1 MKNKLKIA
9 VCAIFV
15 VIFSLLP
22 MSVFAKTD
30 NATPALLYRIAK
42 ESGADCWSDFQI
54 LVEDANNYYLI
65 MVGNIWNDS
74 GSFNGYSRVSSKSYP
89 LSVEIGGGSIGVRYK
104 TDFCTFPKNNIY
116 DVTVDKN
123 WRYYEFGLSTGTSVN
138 NVTNILYCNKDVM
151 YKNGDTNE
159 VFFQRM
165 NSIPSNPPSRVP
177 LHTVISSIQLTGIL
191 DEVIALLPI
200 LFPVLI
206 TFIAIRKGIAFCLA
220 TLRTA

>member
-1 MKNKLKIA
+1 MKNKVKIA

-30 NATPALLYRIAK
+30 NASPALLYQIAK
-42 ESGADCWSDFQI
+42 DSGADCWSDFQI
-54 LVEDANNYYLI
+54 IVEDENNYYLI

-74 GSFNGYSRVSSKSYP
+74 GGFGGYARVSSKSYP
-89 LSVEIGGGSIGVRYK
+89 LNIEIGGGFIGVRYK
-104 TDFCTFPKNNIY
+104 TDFCTFPKDNIY

-123 WRYYEFGLSTGTSVN
+123 WRYYEFGSYTGTSVN
-138 NVTNILYCNKDVM
+138 NVTNILYCNKDVI
-151 YKNGDTNE
+151 YKNGDTND
-159 VFFQRM
+159 VFFPLM
-165 NSIPSNPPSRVP
+165 NSVPNTPANRVP
-177 LHTVISSIQLTGIL
+177 LNTVLSSIQLTGIL
-191 DEVIALLPI
+191 GEVIALLPI

>member
-30 NATPALLYRIAK
+30 NSTPALLYQIAK
-42 ESGADCWSDFQI
+42 DSGADCWTDFQI
-54 LVEDANNYYLI
+54 LVEDENNYYLI

-74 GSFNGYSRVSSKSYP
+74 GGFGGYARVSSKSYP
-89 LSVEIGGGSIGVRYK
+89 LSVQIGGGSISVRYK

-123 WRYYEFGLSTGTSVN
+123 LRYYEFGLSTGTSVN
-138 NVTNILYCNKDVM
+138 NVTNILYCNKDVI
-151 YKNGDTNE
+151 YKNGDTND
-159 VFFQRM
+159 VFFQKM
-165 NSIPSNPPSRVP
+165 NSIPQGTSKRVP
-177 LHTVISSIQLTGIL
+177 LNTTLSSIQLTGIL

-206 TFIAIRKGIAFCLA
+206 AFLAIRKGIAFCLA

>member
-30 NATPALLYRIAK
+30 NATPALLYQIAK
-42 ESGADCWSDFQI
+42 ENGADCWTDFQI
-54 LVEDANNYYLI
+54 LVEDDNNYYLI

-74 GSFNGYSRVSSKSYP
+74 GGFGGYARVSSKSYP
-89 LSVEIGGGSIGVRYK
+89 LSVQIGGGSIGVRYK

-138 NVTNILYCNKDVM
+138 NVTNILYCNKDVI

-159 VFFQRM
+159 VFFQKM
-165 NSIPSNPPSRVP
+165 NSVPSSQPNRVH
-177 LHTVISSIQLTGIL
+177 LNSVISSIQLTGIL
-191 DEVIALLPI
+191 SELIAMLPLL
-200 LFPVLI
+200 LPVLI
-206 TFIAIRKGIAFCLA
+206 TFLAIRKGIAFCLQMLK
-220 TLRTA
+220 TS